1 MRAGS
6 GPTNASEAASLAAEP
21 IDAPPRFPLQ
31 VDCDRVLAA
40 TPDSMLDRTGSSVLG
55 GLSNRTRSAVVGV
68 GRSTHTGFELALLK
82 LADRYPNVPILVAEF
97 GLGNRDILEPDCT
110 VHDDYRIA
118 YHRDH
123 IAAMGRA
130 VDQGAN
136 VPGYLCVQLYPGPTR
151 GLNAGSVLAARLGGK
166 PRAADQDV
174 RPSPPVI

>member
-1 MRAGS
+1 M
-6 GPTNASEAASLAAEP
+6 LA
-21 IDAPPRFPLQ
+21 D
-31 VDCDRVLAA
+31 
-40 TPDSMLDRTGSSVLG
+40 TPGSMLDRTGWSVLG
-55 GLSNRTRSAVVGV
+55 GL
-68 GRSTHTGFELALLK
+68 
-82 LADRYPNVPILVAEF
+82 
-97 GLGNRDILEPDCT
+97 GNRDVLEPDCT
-110 VHDDYRIA
+110 AHDDYRIA

-136 VPGYLCVQLYPGPTR
+136 VPGYLLVQLYPGPTR